1 MLGMYQRRRWL
12 GLALLL
18 PLATALPLALGA
30 VSGCGGAPT
39 RLVTVKTGTGQG
51 AIQLEVKNLTD
62 VPINNLYLAKT
73 ESVPEQIDNDSPE
86 AQNLWGGDLL
96 AGAIGMGQRVPVVVP
111 GPGRWDARAVDR
123 DGRYQHVAGLK
134 LEAGG
139 RYILELNEGGWRVK

>member
-1 MLGMYQRRRWL
+1 MLGLHHRRPWL
-12 GLALLL
+12 GLASLSLL
-18 PLATALPLALGA
+18 ALGLALGA
-30 VSGCGGAPT
+30 GTGCGGAPT
-39 RLVTVKTGTGQG
+39 RLVTVKSGTGQG

-62 VPINNLYLAKT
+62 VPINSFYLAKT
-73 ESVPEQIDNDSPE
+73 ESMPDQIDNDSPE
-86 AQNLWGGDLL
+86 AQNLWGADQLT
-96 AGAIGMGQRVPVVVP
+96 AGIAMGTRVPVAVP